1 MEKVKKKVIHCEKA
15 QNVLLNLGIYP
26 SKKGYMYL
34 LASIQT
40 YRETTKPIMDIYRS
54 VAEQFGVKPNCVE
67 RCIRFVVTEA
77 FFLRSFVSLN
87 ECFNTNVFSRDTY
100 LSNGSFIA
108 MVALYL
114 DMIDAPRMIVVPY
127 DYTERRKI

>member
-15 QNVLLNLGIYP
+15 QNILLNLGIYP

-34 LASIQT
+34 LACIQEF
-40 YRETTKPIMDIYRS
+40 RETTNPITTIYKR
-54 VAEQFGVKPNCVE
+54 VAEQFGVKSTCVE
-67 RCIRFVVTEA
+67 RCMRFALSEA
-77 FFLRSFVSLN
+77 YFLRSFMHLN
-87 ECFNTNVFSRDTY
+87 DCFNTNVMKRDTY
-100 LSNGSFIA
+100 LSNGSFIS

-127 DYTERRKI
+127 NYSEKNRI